1 MNEKGRRGIIMKM
14 FNYES
19 TAGTTLFF
27 VMNVGARWT
36 VGRRRIK
43 RFVKG
48 LVSISQGKVHNPSW
62 TKWFDTPKEA
72 QEFLDDEA
80 DRRGYK
86 LNGIWELSPT

>member
-1 MNEKGRRGIIMKM
+1 MKL

-19 TAGTTLFF
+19 IAGLTLFF
-27 VMNVGARWT
+27 VMNVGERWT

-43 RFVKG
+43 RSIKG
-48 LVSISQGKVHNPSW
+48 EIMDSRGKIHNPSW

-80 DRRGYK
+80 DRRGYR
-86 LNGIWELSPT
+86 LVGTRELIPV